1 MLKVGKSTDKK
12 ILVVA
17 EASHRDRRTLAI
29 QRHERAQQD
38 DGTIPKLEY
47 GACSYNSINLLKK
60 ALNYKMES

>member
-1 MLKVGKSTDKK
+1 MLRVGKSTDKK

-17 EASHRDRRTLAI
+17 EASHRDRRILAI

-47 GACSYNSINLLKK
+47 GVCYTTQ
-60 ALNYKMES
+60 